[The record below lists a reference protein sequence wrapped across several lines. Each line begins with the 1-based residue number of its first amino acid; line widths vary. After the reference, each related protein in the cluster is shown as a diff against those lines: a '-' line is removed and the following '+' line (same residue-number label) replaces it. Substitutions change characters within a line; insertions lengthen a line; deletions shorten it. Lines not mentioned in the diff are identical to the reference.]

1 MKRISTK
8 NTFFL
13 KKVFPLIWLGLVSF
27 AILRGPKQGART
39 IAPLVLILP
48 LGILFLVMRRFV
60 WDLADEVYDCGDYL
74 LVKKSGEEDR
84 VDFSNIMNVSTTMMV
99 NPPRITLTLVNAGRF
114 GREVVFSPVRRFN
127 LNPFAKDEVAADLMT
142 RAYDARVRR

>member
-8 NTFFL
+8 NTLFL
-13 KKVFPLIWLGLVSF
+13 KKVFPLIWLGMVSF
-27 AILRGPKQGART
+27 ALLRGAKHGVRP
-39 IAPLVLILP
+39 IVPFVLILP
-48 LGILFLVMRRFV
+48 MGILFLVMRRFV

-74 LVKKSGEEDR
+74 LVKKKGEEDQ
-84 VDFSNIMNVSTTMMV
+84 VEFSNIMNVSTTMMV

-114 GREVVFSPVRRFN
+114 GREIAFSPVRRFN
-127 LNPFAKDEVAADLMT
+127 LNPFARDAVAADLMT